1 MNMGPALAMHVDLLL
16 LSSNLSELG
25 FHSQNDGVHN
35 EKYRSFWIETTKK
48 WDLTI
53 KIWHVSNSLLTGKKR

>member
-1 MNMGPALAMHVDLLL
+1 MGPALAMHVDLLL

-25 FHSQNDGVHN
+25 FRSQNDGVHN

-53 KIWHVSNSLLTGKKR
+53 KILHVSNSLLDGKKR

>member
-1 MNMGPALAMHVDLLL
+1 MGPALAMHVDLLL

-35 EKYRSFWIETTKK
+35 GKYRSFWIETTKK

-53 KIWHVSNSLLTGKKR
+53 KIWHVSNSLLDGKKR

>member
-35 EKYRSFWIETTKK
+35 ENTGHSGLKQLRSGI
-48 WDLTI
+48 
-53 KIWHVSNSLLTGKKR
+53 